1 MNVEAS
7 GGSQTATAE
16 SLTPGEWLR
25 GERERRGLSLQQT
38 AEELRLDV
46 KLVEAIEANRFAA
59 LGAPVYAKG
68 HLRKYA
74 MLLGLSPDAII
85 ASYQA
90 LSDTPIVPTPI
101 PAAVASPLPRER
113 RSWKIPLWVAALIAA
128 AALGWL
134 VFELLPFGPK
144 QDPAPRAEDASAPV
158 NEPVDAAPATA
169 ATPEP
174 LSATQTPVVSTS
186 VSAAQP
192 DGSSVSAAR
201 AAQEVR
207 VRLEFSEPSWT
218 EIYDGS
224 GKRLMFDTGMPGRA
238 RTVSGVPPLQVTLGF
253 ASGVSASV
261 DERPLVIPRRPGR
274 DAARFSVQADGS
286 VSPESSMRPVKV
298 AVE

>member
-7 GGSQTATAE
+7 GASQTAAAQ

-25 GERERRGLSLQQT
+25 GERERRGLSLQRA

-46 KLVEAIEANRFAA
+46 KLVEAIEANRFAV

-74 MLLGLSPDAII
+74 ALLELSPEAII

-90 LSDTPIVPTPI
+90 LNDTPVVPTPI
-101 PAAVASPLPRER
+101 PAAVASPVPRER
-113 RSWKIPLWVAALIAA
+113 RSWKIPLWIAALVIAI
-128 AALGWL
+128 ALGWL
-134 VFELLPFGPK
+134 VFQLLGSQQARQPT
-144 QDPAPRAEDASAPV
+144 PAAPSAPASAPTAV
-158 NEPVDAAPATA
+158 TPPQIQEQQPATQAPAVSASESAPRPDDSNAA
-169 ATPEP
+169 AT
-174 LSATQTPVVSTS
+174 ATALQVTL
-186 VSAAQP
+186 
-192 DGSSVSAAR
+192 
-201 AAQEVR
+201 
-207 VRLEFSEPSWT
+207 RLEFREPSWT

-224 GKRLMFDTGMPGRA
+224 GRRLMFDTGAPGRA
-238 RTVSGVPPLQVTLGF
+238 RTVSGVPPLHVTLGF

-261 DERPLVIPRRPGR
+261 NDEPVVIPRRANR

-286 VSPESSMRPVKV
+286 VRPESSMRPAVKV